1 MRIAFL
7 TSEYVTEANFAGGL
21 AQYLGR
27 VTSGL
32 VGRGHDVEV
41 FVISN
46 TCEKI
51 EHKGVT
57 VRRVKPK
64 PWLPLRS
71 ANLVFR
77 MIRMRRLSRL
87 QAACSTALGL
97 NDALCKRLAKAGFDI
112 AQAASWMAT
121 GFFAAANPRVPLIV
135 RASSFEPLL
144 FPYRGKRLS
153 LDEKM
158 YCRLEAAA
166 MRRAAAVYAPSRFM
180 AKEILRISGI
190 KAHVVSPPFCGLDYP
205 AEERTN
211 EQLGDWSDFV
221 IFFGKVAKYKG
232 AGLLAEAVKPL
243 LRQDPQLRL
252 AIAGPVEDDP
262 EARKLLSLAETH
274 FRSVR
279 YLGSLPHDELMA
291 VVKKASVVV
300 LPSLMD
306 NLPNTCL
313 EAMAMSKVVIGPNGV
328 SFDEL
333 ITDGQ
338 SGFLFQ
344 KGNLLSLQQAI
355 LKACNLTKDKR
366 IAIGRSA
373 KARIQRMAPEITL
386 AALES
391 FYESIIENTRT
402 SGCQSIA

>member
-41 FVISN
+41 FVISS

-57 VRRVKPK
+57 VWRVKPK

-77 MIRMRRLSRL
+77 MIHKRRLSKL
-87 QAACSTALGL
+87 QAAYSTALGL
-97 NDALCKRLAKAGFDI
+97 NDALCIRSAKARFNV

-121 GFFAAANPRVPLIV
+121 GFFAADNSGVPVIV
-135 RASSFEPLL
+135 RSSSFEPLL
-144 FPYRGKRLS
+144 FPQRGKKFS

-158 YCRLEAAA
+158 YCRLEVAA
-166 MRRAAAVYAPSRFM
+166 MRRAAAVYAPSGFM

-190 KAHVVSPPFCGLDYP
+190 KAHVVSPPFCNFDYP
-205 AEERTN
+205 REGMKN
-211 EQLGDWSDFV
+211 KQLDDWSDFV
-221 IFFGKVAKYKG
+221 IFFGKVSKYKG
-232 AGLLAEAVKPL
+232 AGLLADAIEPL
-243 LRQDPQLRL
+243 LTRNPHFHL
-252 AIAGPVEDDP
+252 AVAGPIEDDH
-262 EARKLLSLAETH
+262 EAAKLLGLSKTLPS
-274 FRSVR
+274 SVR
-279 YLGSLPHDELMA
+279 YLGTLAHDELMA

-344 KGNLLSLQQAI
+344 KGNVLSLKHAI
-355 LKACNLTKDKR
+355 LKACNLTKNKHV
-366 IAIGRSA
+366 AIGRSA
-373 KARIQRMAPEITL
+373 KARIQQMAPEITL
-386 AALES
+386 PALES
-391 FYESIIENTRT
+391 FYESVIEKTRILA
-402 SGCQSIA
+402 CQRIG

>member
-7 TSEYVTEANFAGGL
+7 TSEYVTEAYFAGGL

-41 FVISN
+41 FVISD

-57 VRRVKPK
+57 VWRVKPK

-77 MIRMRRLSRL
+77 MIRKQRLSKL
-87 QAACSTALGL
+87 QAAYSTALGL
-97 NDALCKRLAKAGFDI
+97 NDALRKRSAKARFDI
-112 AQAASWMAT
+112 AQASSWMAT
-121 GFFAAANPRVPLIV
+121 GFFAADNPVVPLIV

-144 FPYRGKRLS
+144 FPHRGKKLS

-166 MRRAAAVYAPSRFM
+166 MRRAAAVYAPSRFI

-190 KAHVVSPPFCGLDYP
+190 EAHVVSPPFCNFDYP
-205 AEERTN
+205 QEEAKN
-211 EQLGDWSDFV
+211 KQLSDWSDFV

-232 AGLLAEAVKPL
+232 AGLLADAIEPL
-243 LRQDPQLRL
+243 LARNPHLHL
-252 AIAGPVEDDP
+252 AVAGPIEDDH
-262 EARKLLSLAETH
+262 ESAKLLSLAKTH
-274 FRSVR
+274 PCSVR
-279 YLGSLPHDELMA
+279 YLGTLAHDELMA

-333 ITDGQ
+333 ITDGR

-344 KGNLLSLQQAI
+344 RGNILSLQQAI
-355 LKACNLTKDKR
+355 LKACNLTKDKHT
-366 IAIGRSA
+366 AIGLSA

-386 AALES
+386 PALES
-391 FYESIIENTRT
+391 FYESVIEKTRT
-402 SGCQSIA
+402 STCQRID